1 MCVDLCTQITLMT
14 WMPRPEQAYVLYIL
28 AGMWGFTDGIWQ
40 TQINGKD
47 IHKKALRLRERSYAD
62 ESFTIFLLPC
72 IVPQIF

>member
-1 MCVDLCTQITLMT
+1 MDLCTQITLMT